1 MSDAPVTLFVPF
13 GSGYGKAGLTL
24 RADSVKELDAILD
37 EVLDSQV
44 ADDGN
49 ETSLLSE
56 IVNKVKTV
64 DAGIKLVFPA
74 DEPAPARPSS
84 NTRPANVPNASS
96 VPSCEHGQMK
106 YKEGTNA
113 KGAWK
118 GYFCPQPYGQ
128 QQCKPQF
135 IK

>member
-1 MSDAPVTLFVPF
+1 LSDAPVTLFIPF
-13 GSGYGKAGLTL
+13 GEGYGKPGITL
-24 RADSVKELDAILD
+24 RAETLKELDAQLS
-37 EVLDSQV
+37 ELNESTV

-64 DAGIKLVFPA
+64 DAGVKLVFPQEA
-74 DEPAPARPSS
+74 KPQRNSSAAVPHVPA
-84 NTRPANVPNASS
+84 ASAAHT
-96 VPSCEHGQMK
+96 CEHGAMK

-113 KGAWK
+113 KGPWK
-118 GYFCPQPYGQ
+118 GYFCPQPYGSP
-128 QQCKPQF
+128 QCKPQF